1 VSVFGAERQ
10 RLTHRRSSCVAR
22 MPHDGRSH
30 GAIDLAARSEAVTR
44 SV

>member
-1 VSVFGAERQ
+1 
-10 RLTHRRSSCVAR
+10 

>member
-1 VSVFGAERQ
+1 
-10 RLTHRRSSCVAR
+10 VAR

-30 GAIDLAARSEAVTR
+30 GAIDLAARNEAVTR